1 MYLGIDVGT
10 SEVKALLLDDHHHAI
25 ATAGAKLEVSRPRLG
40 HSEQDPASWWTASC
54 EALHTLRQAHPAE
67 YASVKAIGL
76 SGQMHG
82 AVLLD
87 SANRVLRPAILWNDT
102 RSALECEEM
111 MAELPSAS
119 ARAGSLIMP
128 GFTAPKLRWVAQHEP
143 AVFAQVAKV
152 LLPKDYV
159 RLMLTG
165 EHITDLSDASG
176 TAWLDVAKRAWSPE
190 LLSLTGMTEAQMPRV
205 VEGSAPGGQL
215 SADAASTLGLQ
226 PGIVV
231 AGGAGDNASSAVG
244 MGAVKA
250 GEGFL
255 SLGTSGVLFV
265 VTPGFAPNAASATH
279 AFCHAVP
286 GTWHQMSVML
296 SAASCLQWAKVALGA
311 ASEAELESKASA
323 LDFAARA
330 AAPIFLP
337 YLSGE
342 RTPHND
348 AVLRGSFHGLSH
360 SADQAAMAYS
370 VIEGVTF
377 GLTDGLNALKK
388 AGSEVAPTPGSARPP
403 EGVQPSLG
411 RPGGSLIKR
420 LSLVGGGARSAMWA
434 QQLASSLNVEIVL
447 HAESAAGGA
456 LGAARLGW
464 LATGAPV
471 ADVCTQ
477 PAITKRY
484 QPDAAE
490 QAFLAPRYAKFQ
502 AIYPALKALQ

>member
-1 MYLGIDVGT
+1 MYLGIDIGT
-10 SEVKALLLDDHHHAI
+10 SEVKALLLNAQHHVLG
-25 ATAGAKLEVSRPRLG
+25 TAGSTLEVSRPHPG
-40 HSEQDPASWWTASC
+40 HSEQDPASWWTATC
-54 EALHTLRQAHPAE
+54 AALNTLQQKYPAQ
-67 YASVKAIGL
+67 YAAVKAIGL

-87 SANRVLRPAILWNDT
+87 QADRVLRPAILWNDT
-102 RSALECEEM
+102 RCALECEEM
-111 MAELPSAS
+111 MAELPSA
-119 ARAGSLIMP
+119 AQLAGSLIMP
-128 GFTAPKLRWVAQHEP
+128 GFTAPKLRWVAKHEP
-143 AVFAQVAKV
+143 QVFAQVAKV

-176 TAWLDVAKRAWSPE
+176 TAWLDVSARAWSPA
-190 LLSLTGMTEAQMPRV
+190 LLALTRFTEAHMPRV

-215 SADAASTLGLQ
+215 SASVAAQLGLK

-244 MGAVKA
+244 MGAVHA

-265 VTPGFAPNAASATH
+265 VTPTFAPNAASATH

-296 SAASCLQWAKVALGA
+296 SAASCLQWAKQAFGA
-311 ASEAELESKASA
+311 ASEAELEAKAAS
-323 LDFAARA
+323 LSFEERA
-330 AAPIFLP
+330 AAPLFLP

-348 AVLRGSFHGLSH
+348 AVTRGSLHGLSH
-360 SADQAAMAYS
+360 SSDQAALAYA

-388 AGSEVAPTPGSARPP
+388 AGSSVN
-403 EGVQPSLG
+403 
-411 RPGGSLIKR
+411 R
-420 LSLVGGGARSAMWA
+420 LSLVGGGARSTMWA
-434 QQLASSLNVEIVL
+434 QQLASSLQVEIVL

-464 LATGAPV
+464 LATGASI
-471 ADVCTQ
+471 AQVCTQ
-477 PAITKRY
+477 PGVTQSY
-484 QPDAAE
+484 MPDAAE

-502 AIYPALKALQ
+502 ALYPALKALQ